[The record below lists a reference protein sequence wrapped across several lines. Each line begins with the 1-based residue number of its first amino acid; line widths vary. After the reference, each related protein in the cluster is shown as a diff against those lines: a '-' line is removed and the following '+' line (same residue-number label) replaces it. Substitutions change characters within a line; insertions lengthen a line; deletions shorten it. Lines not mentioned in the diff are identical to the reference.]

1 MLRFVVDTMGGDAGS
16 SVCVSA
22 IIKLFYYLKGKK

>member
-22 IIKLFYYLKGKK
+22 IINFLKKNQF